1 MMSESQSK
9 NKLPEGAGWLIGGII
24 CLLVWALCTFVLKEV
39 GWLIGMI
46 LGLGGMFGFAIPIE
60 SIHQE
65 PLTAKQQKYNTF
77 IAIILIFTFAIGL
90 LFLIFRVI
98 CMNFY

>member
-1 MMSESQSK
+1 MSDFQSK
-9 NKLPEGAGWLIGGII
+9 KKLPVGAGWLIGGII
-24 CLLVWALCTFVLKEV
+24 CIFIWILCTFVLKEI

-46 LGLGGMFGFAIPIE
+46 LGLGSMFGIAIPIE
-60 SIHQE
+60 SIHHE
-65 PLTAKQQKYNTF
+65 PLTARQQKHNTF

-98 CMNFY
+98 CLNFY